1 MWWFGRRPMTPIAPA
16 HQPFVGIAL
25 KIISTFAFT
34 GMATLIKLVSDRY
47 PVGEVVFFRSFFALI
62 PVCAWVGWRNF
73 PGIFVT
79 SRFGGHVIRSI
90 AGATSMFCGFT
101 ALSYLPIADATAI
114 GYASPL
120 LTVAFAVWLL
130 HEKVHVYRWSAVGI
144 GLCGVLV
151 ILSDYVGPGAE
162 ETSHAS
168 ALGALFAVAGAV
180 AGALAATQTRSLT
193 RVEPAATIVVYF
205 STLTALAGL
214 ASLPLGLL
222 IPDIAPWALPDILDG
237 IALVGAGIC
246 GGIGQ
251 VLLTQSYRFG
261 DASLI
266 APFEYTSMIWALMV
280 SLFIFGTWPTGIVLA
295 GAAIVI
301 AAGLFVIYRE
311 HRLGIERTR
320 SKRAQTPT
328 TPLS

>member
-1 MWWFGRRPMTPIAPA
+1 MTPTDTAR
-16 HQPFVGIAL
+16 PFLGIAL
-25 KIISTFAFT
+25 KILSTVAFT

-47 PVGEVVFFRSFFALI
+47 PVGEIVFFRSFFALI

-73 PGIFVT
+73 PAIFVT

-101 ALSYLPIADATAI
+101 ALGYLPIADATAI

-130 HEKVHVYRWSAVGI
+130 HERVHIYRWSAVGV
-144 GLCGVLV
+144 GLFGVLV
-151 ILSDYVGPGAE
+151 ILSDYVGPEAGQ
-162 ETSHAS
+162 TSHS
-168 ALGALFAVAGAV
+168 SVLGAMFSVAGAI

-205 STLTALAGL
+205 SSLTALAGL
-214 ASLPLGLL
+214 CSWPLAWLF
-222 IPDIAPWALPDILDG
+222 PDIEAWALPDATDG
-237 IALVGAGIC
+237 LALVSAGIC

-266 APFEYTSMIWALMV
+266 APFEYASMVWALIA
-280 SLFIFGTWPTGIVLA
+280 SLAIFGTWPSGVVLV

>member
-1 MWWFGRRPMTPIAPA
+1 
-16 HQPFVGIAL
+16 
-25 KIISTFAFT
+25 
-34 GMATLIKLVSDRY
+34 
-47 PVGEVVFFRSFFALI
+47 
-62 PVCAWVGWRNF
+62 
-73 PGIFVT
+73 
-79 SRFGGHVIRSI
+79 
-90 AGATSMFCGFT
+90 
-101 ALSYLPIADATAI
+101 PIADATAI